1 MLIFSITR
9 RLSLLIIFPK
19 IAIAQEEY
27 SFDLSEI
34 EKKPYHIGGYI
45 EIRPVLFSLDKDS
58 SLYKLRFYNRNE
70 GDTVEEYNFT
80 IQLDG
85 SYEKGIFKLYAKM
98 NTDFKESYLGWSE
111 ETDLFEGY
119 LSLKPSSS
127 LTLEIGKKTLKWGKG
142 YAWNPIAFVD
152 RIKDPDDPELP
163 LEGYIVA
170 SADYIKSFDGPL
182 KTFSFTPVLVPV
194 YDHTNSDFG
203 RIDHL
208 NFAGKL
214 YFLLY
219 DTDIDF
225 IFLGGGSKTKRYGID
240 FSRNIT
246 TNLEIHGEFALFNN
260 YKKVFINRT
269 GNIFTTEYDATSYLI
284 GVRYLTSLDTTFI
297 LEYYHNGT
305 GFSKSATKDY
315 FSFIDR
321 GYNLYHSSGDDSLL
335 KMASHITKESYGRMN
350 PMRDYL
356 FLRISQKEPFNILY
370 LTPAI
375 TGIFNIQD
383 KSFFIS
389 SELLYNAI
397 TNLELRLKTTFLIGD
412 KYTEYGE
419 KQNDYR
425 VELRLR
431 YYF

>member
-1 MLIFSITR
+1 MKLLIIL
-9 RLSLLIIFPK
+9 LSLLIYFPK
-19 IAIAQEEY
+19 IVIAQEEH
-27 SFDLSEI
+27 SFDLSEM
-34 EKKPYHIGGYI
+34 EKKPYHIGGYL
-45 EIRPVLFSLDKDS
+45 ELRPVLFSLDKDS

-85 SYEKGIFKLYAKM
+85 SYEKGIFKLYAKI

-170 SADYIKSFDGPL
+170 SADYIKSFDGHL

-260 YKKVFINRT
+260 YKKVFIDRA
-269 GNIFTTEYDATSYLI
+269 GSIFSTEYDATSYLL

-335 KMASHITKESYGRMN
+335 KTASHITKESYGRMN

-356 FLRISQKEPFNILY
+356 YLRISHKEPFNILY

-375 TGIFNIQD
+375 TGIFNIKD

-425 VELRLR
+425 VELRVR
-431 YYF
+431 HYF

>member
-1 MLIFSITR
+1 MKLLMIL
-9 RLSLLIIFPK
+9 LSLLIFFPE

-27 SFDLSEI
+27 SFDISET

-45 EIRPVLFSLDKDS
+45 ELRPVLFSLDKDS

-85 SYEKGIFKLYAKM
+85 SYEKGIVKLYTKI
-98 NTDFKESYLGWSE
+98 NTDFQESYLGWSE
-111 ETDLFEGY
+111 ETDLYEGY
-119 LSLKPSSS
+119 LSLKPSPS
-127 LTLEIGKKTLKWGKG
+127 LTLEMGKKTLKWGKG

-170 SADYIKSFDGPL
+170 SADYIKSFDGFL

-219 DTDIDF
+219 DTDIDC
-225 IFLGGGSKTKRYGID
+225 IFLGGGSKTTRYGID

-246 TNLEIHGEFALFNN
+246 TNFEIHGEFALFNE
-260 YKKVFINRT
+260 YKKVFINRA
-269 GNIFTTEYDATSYLI
+269 GSIFTTEYDATSYLI
-284 GVRYLTSLDTTFI
+284 GVRYLTSLDTTYI
-297 LEYYHNGT
+297 VEYYHNGT
-305 GFSKSATKDY
+305 GFSKSAMKDY

-335 KMASHITKESYGRMN
+335 KMASHVTKENYGRMN

-356 FLRISQKEPFNILY
+356 YLRISQKEPFNILY

-375 TGIFNIQD
+375 TGIFNIKD

-397 TNLELRLKTTFLIGD
+397 TNLELRLKTTFIIGD
-412 KYTEYGE
+412 TDTEYGE

-425 VELRLR
+425 VELRVR

>member
-1 MLIFSITR
+1 MKLLIIL
-9 RLSLLIIFPK
+9 LSLLIYFPK
-19 IAIAQEEY
+19 IVIAQEEH

-34 EKKPYHIGGYI
+34 EKKPYHIGGYL
-45 EIRPVLFSLDKDS
+45 ELRPVLFSLDKDS

-85 SYEKGIFKLYAKM
+85 SYEKGIFKLYAKI

-170 SADYIKSFDGPL
+170 SADYIKSFDGHL

-356 FLRISQKEPFNILY
+356 YLRISQKEPFNILY

-375 TGIFNIQD
+375 TGIFNIKD

-425 VELRLR
+425 MELRVR

>member
-1 MLIFSITR
+1 MKLLMIL
-9 RLSLLIIFPK
+9 LSLLIFFPE

-27 SFDLSEI
+27 SFDISET

-45 EIRPVLFSLDKDS
+45 ELRPVLFSLDKDS

-85 SYEKGIFKLYAKM
+85 SYEKGIVKLYTKI
-98 NTDFKESYLGWSE
+98 NTDFQESYLGWSE
-111 ETDLFEGY
+111 ETDLYEGY
-119 LSLKPSSS
+119 LSLKPSPS

-170 SADYIKSFDGPL
+170 SADYIKSFDGSL
-182 KTFSFTPVLVPV
+182 KIFSFTPVLVPV

-203 RIDHL
+203 RIDNL
-208 NFAGKL
+208 NFAGKI

-219 DTDIDF
+219 DTDIDC
-225 IFLGGGSKTKRYGID
+225 IFLGGGSQSTRYGID

-246 TNLEIHGEFALFNN
+246 TNFEIHGEFALINN
-260 YKKVFINRT
+260 YKKNFIDRS
-269 GNIFTTEYDATSYLI
+269 GSIFTTEYDAASYLI
-284 GVRYLTSLDTTFI
+284 GVRYLTSLDTTYI

-305 GFSKSATKDY
+305 GFSKSAMKDY
-315 FSFIDR
+315 FYFIDR
-321 GYNLYHSSGDDSLL
+321 GYNLYQSSGNDALL
-335 KMASHITKESYGRMN
+335 KRASQVTKESYSRMN
-350 PMRDYL
+350 LMRDYL
-356 FLRISQKEPFNILY
+356 YLRIIQKEPFNILY
-370 LTPAI
+370 FTPAI
-375 TGIFNIQD
+375 TGIFNIND
-383 KSFFIS
+383 KSFS
-389 SELLYNAI
+389 LSPELLYYAI
-397 TNLELRLKTTFLIGD
+397 TNLELRLKATFLIGD
-412 KYTEYGE
+412 TYTEYGE
-419 KQNDYR
+419 KANDYKLEFR
-425 VELRLR
+425 VR

>member
-1 MLIFSITR
+1 MKLLIIL
-9 RLSLLIIFPK
+9 LSLLIIFSK
-19 IAIAQEEY
+19 IVIAQEEH

-34 EKKPYHIGGYI
+34 EKKPYHIGGYL

-85 SYEKGIFKLYAKM
+85 SYEKGIFKLYAKI

-170 SADYIKSFDGPL
+170 SADYIKSFDGSL

-194 YDHTNSDFG
+194 YDHINSDFG

-225 IFLGGGSKTKRYGID
+225 IFLVGGSKANRYGID

-335 KMASHITKESYGRMN
+335 KTASHITKESYGRMN

-356 FLRISQKEPFNILY
+356 YLRISHKEPFNILY

-375 TGIFNIQD
+375 TGIFNIKD

-389 SELLYNAI
+389 SELFYNAI

-425 VELRLR
+425 MELRVR

>member
-1 MLIFSITR
+1 
-9 RLSLLIIFPK
+9 LSYLFYFFFES
-19 IAIAQEEY
+19 AIAQEEH

-34 EKKPYHIGGYI
+34 EKKPYHVGGYL
-45 EIRPVLFSLDKDS
+45 ELRPVLFSLDKDS
-58 SLYKLRFYNRNE
+58 SLYKLRFYNRSE
-70 GDTVEEYNFT
+70 GHTVEEYNFT

-85 SYEKGIFKLYAKM
+85 SYEKGIVKLYTKI
-98 NTDFKESYLGWSE
+98 NTDFQESYLGWSE

-119 LSLKPSSS
+119 LSLKPSPS

-142 YAWNPIAFVD
+142 YAWTPIAFVD
-152 RIKDPDDPELP
+152 RIKNPDDPELA
-163 LEGYIVA
+163 LEGYVVA
-170 SADYIKSFDGPL
+170 SADYIKSYEGSL

-194 YDHTNSDFG
+194 YDHINSDFG
-203 RIDHL
+203 SIDHL

-225 IFLGGGSKTKRYGID
+225 IFLVGGSKTNRYGMD

-260 YKKVFINRT
+260 YKKVYIDRSGST
-269 GNIFTTEYDATSYLI
+269 FTTEYDATSYLI
-284 GVRYLTSLDTTFI
+284 GVRYLTSLETTYI

-305 GFSKSATKDY
+305 GFSRSTMKDY

-321 GYNLYHSSGDDSLL
+321 GYALYNSSGDDSLL
-335 KMASHITKESYGRMN
+335 KRASHVTKANYDRMN
-350 PMRDYL
+350 PMRNYL
-356 FLRISQKEPFNILY
+356 YLRIMQKEPFNILY
-370 LTPAI
+370 FTPAI

-383 KSFFIS
+383 KSFS
-389 SELLYNAI
+389 LSPELLYYAI

-412 KYTEYGE
+412 TYTEYGE
-419 KQNDYR
+419 KASDYR
-425 VELRLR
+425 LELRVR